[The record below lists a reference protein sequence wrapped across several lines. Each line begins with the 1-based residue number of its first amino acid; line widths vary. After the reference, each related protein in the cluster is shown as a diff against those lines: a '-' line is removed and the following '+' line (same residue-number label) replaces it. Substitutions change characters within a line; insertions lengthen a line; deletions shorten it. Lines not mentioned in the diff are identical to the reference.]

1 MMHSDYHHSILRQLR
16 DQQLRQAS
24 GQERVERANQAERL
38 LAELDPGRSYS
49 GRYLCSRI
57 AKESARPRP
66 NARLSGREASHDLRL
81 FIEDMFDS
89 ANVPVEAAGQRV
101 MTTEELAKTLNVS
114 TKTILRWRGYG
125 LVSRR
130 FVFDGRKRVGF
141 LQSSVEQFVKRNQDR
156 VRRGSQF
163 SQLTEEE
170 RTTIYERARRL
181 ARAGGCPAEV
191 YKRLARHT
199 GRSVETIRYTLKQHD
214 LEHPESAIFLQQ
226 PSAVSEE
233 SRRKIYQLQRRGE
246 PLDSLARRFCL
257 SKAAVLRIVAQA
269 RAERIRQ
276 LPLDYIPN
284 AGFHDDLRPEEER
297 AICGP
302 VPADDEPGRRV
313 RRPSGLPPYLA
324 SLYEVPLLTREQEM
338 HLFRKMNYLKYKAS
352 RLLERLDPDR
362 PQAPLMD
369 HIERLYDQAVAT
381 KNEVIR
387 ANLRLVV
394 SIAKRYVGSGGSFFE
409 LVSDGNMSLL
419 QAVEKFDFA
428 RGNKFST
435 YATWAL
441 VKNFSRSIPTEHLY
455 HRRFRSQPLEV
466 FASTEDVRADHHEQE
481 TRQSQRER
489 QVGQL
494 LQCLDERE
502 QEIVMR
508 RFGLAQGQQPLKLK
522 EIGAMMGV
530 TKERVRQLETRAM
543 EKLRRAAQEEHI
555 ELAAVE

>member
-1 MMHSDYHHSILRQLR
+1 MHTDYHHSIIRQFRDEQLR
-16 DQQLRQAS
+16 RASHQQRIE
-24 GQERVERANQAERL
+24 GANQAEKL
-38 LAELDPGRSYS
+38 LAELDPGRTYTC
-49 GRYLCSRI
+49 GYLCSRI
-57 AKESARPRP
+57 AKGSARPCP
-66 NARLSGREASHDLRL
+66 DARLTGRDADHDLRL

-89 ANVPVEAAGQRV
+89 ANVPVEAVGQRV
-101 MTTEELAKTLNVS
+101 ITAEELAKRLNVS
-114 TKTILRWRGYG
+114 TKTISRWRRYG

-141 LQSSVEQFVKRNQDR
+141 LESSVEQFVTRNQDR

-163 SQLTEEE
+163 SQLTDQE
-170 RTTIYERARRL
+170 REWIFARARRL
-181 ARAGGCPAEV
+181 AQAGGCPAEV

-199 GRSVETIRYTLKQHD
+199 GRSVETIRYTLKHHD
-214 LEHPESAIFLQQ
+214 REHPESAIFPEHHTLL
-226 PSAVSEE
+226 SEE
-233 SRRKIYQLQRRGE
+233 NRRKIYQFHRRGE
-246 PLDSLARRFCL
+246 SIESLAKRFCL
-257 SKAAVLRIVAQA
+257 SKAALQRIVAQA

-284 AGFHDDLRPEEER
+284 EGFRDDLTPDQER

-302 VPADDEPGRRV
+302 MPASDQPARRA

-324 SLYEVPLLTREQEM
+324 SLYEVPLLAREQEM
-338 HLFRKMNYLKYKAS
+338 HLFRKMNYLKHKAG

-362 PQAPLMD
+362 PQASLMD
-369 HIERLYDQAVAT
+369 QIEKLFDQAVAT
-381 KNEVIR
+381 KNEIIR

-394 SIAKRYVGSGGSFFE
+394 SIAKRYVGGGGSFFE

-455 HRRFRSQPLEV
+455 HQRFRSQPLEL

-481 TRQSQRER
+481 ARQSQRER
-489 QVGQL
+489 QVQRL
-494 LQCLDERE
+494 LGCLDERE

-508 RFGLAQGQQPLKLK
+508 RFGLAQGQEPLKLK
-522 EIGAMMGV
+522 EIGALMGV

-543 EKLRRAAQEEHI
+543 EKLRRAAHEGQL